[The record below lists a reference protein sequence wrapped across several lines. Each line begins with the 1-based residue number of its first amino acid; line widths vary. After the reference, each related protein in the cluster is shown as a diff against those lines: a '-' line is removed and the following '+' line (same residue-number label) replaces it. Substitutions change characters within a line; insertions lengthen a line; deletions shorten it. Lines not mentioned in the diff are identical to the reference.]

1 MHRDGNR
8 SARNRGVHLR
18 FHLLVG
24 SLAVASLAYVLFDAG
39 TAVSDAAE
47 ILVPVTVSGALVL
60 LAVRISDERAA
71 PGRVDRIVTYGWVG
85 AAVAGSVAAS
95 WAFLRLLRQVPV
107 GPHADRLLTVVSLG
121 IGVGVAVGAVSSE
134 GTESEDPVP
143 SRRDADRRPGPGTE
157 RERRTDR
164 SGLLTESTWTERA
177 GPDPAV
183 GAVVDVLA
191 ELDGVDPLE
200 LDPLYE
206 SVDLEALSL
215 LRERDGAQ
223 WQLVFYVDDYEI
235 RVGSQGT
242 VTALAADPSAHGR
255 DERRY

>member
-1 MHRDGNR
+1 MHRDENR
-8 SARNRGVHLR
+8 LARNRGVRLR

-39 TAVSDAAE
+39 TVVSDVAE
-47 ILVPVTVSGALVL
+47 ILVPVTVSGALVV
-60 LAVRISDERAA
+60 LAVRISDGRAA
-71 PGRVDRIVTYGWVG
+71 PERVDRIVTHGWVG
-85 AAVAGSVAAS
+85 AAVAGSVAVS
-95 WAFLRLLRQVPV
+95 WVFLRLLRRVPV
-107 GPHADRLLTVVSLG
+107 GPYADRLLTVVSLG
-121 IGVGVAVGAVSSE
+121 IGVGIAAGAVSSE
-134 GTESEDPVP
+134 GAESEDPVP
-143 SRRDADRRPGPGTE
+143 SRRDADRRPGPGAE
-157 RERRTDR
+157 RGRRTDR

-183 GAVVDVLA
+183 GAVVDVFA

-223 WQLVFYVDDYEI
+223 WQLVFYVDDYEV

-242 VTALAADPSAHGR
+242 VTALAADPPARGHE
-255 DERRY
+255 ERRY